1 MEKSPNRFLKDS
13 KTLLPNSLTLPCET
27 HKEEAQIS
35 MQGTSIHL
43 FSYSCIDN

>member
-35 MQGTSIHL
+35 MQGTL
-43 FSYSCIDN
+43 FNASLQLQLHR

>member
-27 HKEEAQIS
+27 HKEEAQLS
-35 MQGTSIHL
+35 MQGALFNTSLQVQLHR
-43 FSYSCIDN
+43 

>member
-27 HKEEAQIS
+27 HKEEAQLS
-35 MQGTSIHL
+35 MQGALFNTSQLQLHR
-43 FSYSCIDN
+43 